1 MVANANNIV
10 QDQLRAT
17 EQQPQEEQSQEE
29 EELELDLG
37 DLFGDESVEQKQP
50 QENSPYFGGSDLAD
64 YDSEEEKAER
74 RVRFEQVQ
82 DEGDNYS
89 DENFEDDDTLLGFS
103 L

>member
-37 DLFGDESVEQKQP
+37 DLFGDESVE
-50 QENSPYFGGSDLAD
+50 
-64 YDSEEEKAER
+64 
-74 RVRFEQVQ
+74 
-82 DEGDNYS
+82 
-89 DENFEDDDTLLGFS
+89 
-103 L
+103 